1 MNGETRRKAWEWL
14 ALLFVLGAA
23 TGGVFGYSFAHRSY
37 APNNAN
43 VQTLS
48 EPERRAQRVAE
59 MTKEIG
65 LTTEQSQKVDAVI
78 AAAHDEMKTIHD
90 KAEGDVD
97 GVRQK
102 ARAQM
107 REFLTA
113 EQKPKFEEFVR
124 RMDPERKKQEAKKKS
139 EVGSKK
145 LEVRRWAVSRRAERR
160 KDLRT
165 DQIGH
170 REERKADPSTTGCQR
185 RSPPV
190 GMTNKRDRA
199 ARPGCSKCRR

>member
-78 AAAHDEMKTIHD
+78 AAAHEEMKTIHD
-90 KAEGDVD
+90 KAEADVD

-124 RMDPERKKQEAKKKS
+124 RKDEERKKQEGK
-139 EVGSKK
+139 
-145 LEVRRWAVSRRAERR
+145 
-160 KDLRT
+160 
-165 DQIGH
+165 
-170 REERKADPSTTGCQR
+170 
-185 RSPPV
+185 
-190 GMTNKRDRA
+190 
-199 ARPGCSKCRR
+199 